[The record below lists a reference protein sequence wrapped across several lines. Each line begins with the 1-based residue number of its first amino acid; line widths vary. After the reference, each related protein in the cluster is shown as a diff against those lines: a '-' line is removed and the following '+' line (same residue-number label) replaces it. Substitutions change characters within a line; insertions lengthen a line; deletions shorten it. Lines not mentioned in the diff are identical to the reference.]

1 MNLRWRVLHKNHPLI
16 YDNFNVKG
24 QLTCT
29 EKANAIPANA
39 VGMLVRI
46 TSSPVTATTITQI
59 KSRRIASQRLEAENR
74 KKGRELVSNSWWNLQ
89 YTTTQITLIVKHYMY
104 MYIHVMI
111 SFYQEI
117 QQITLTSTSKRFRNK
132 HDKATSINQLDICM
146 LR

>member
-1 MNLRWRVLHKNHPLI
+1 MGWRVLHKNHSLI
-16 YDNFNVKG
+16 YDNFNVEV

-74 KKGRELVSNSWWNLQ
+74 KKGRELVSNSW
-89 YTTTQITLIVKHYMY
+89 
-104 MYIHVMI
+104 
-111 SFYQEI
+111 
-117 QQITLTSTSKRFRNK
+117 
-132 HDKATSINQLDICM
+132 
-146 LR
+146 

>member
-1 MNLRWRVLHKNHPLI
+1 MQFDTLNFLRKWNRIFLLPVFSKWTWDREYILHKIHPLI
-16 YDNFNVKG
+16 YDNFNVKV

-89 YTTTQITLIVKHYMY
+89 YTTTQITLTVKHYMY
-104 MYIHVMI
+104 M
-111 SFYQEI
+111 
-117 QQITLTSTSKRFRNK
+117 
-132 HDKATSINQLDICM
+132 
-146 LR
+146 